1 MDSFTLTCLQSLGE
15 ILATDEAISNYF
27 SELPAPSYCYS
38 RYTDWVL
45 PYLNSQRA
53 DAQKYINATGTEEKI
68 QKINK
73 IQKMFETYQESV
85 KQIENPF
92 VIIEAVGEKL
102 LKEIQVDENIK
113 I

>member
-1 MDSFTLTCLQSLGE
+1 
-15 ILATDEAISNYF
+15 
-27 SELPAPSYCYS
+27 
-38 RYTDWVL
+38 
-45 PYLNSQRA
+45 
-53 DAQKYINATGTEEKI
+53 
-68 QKINK
+68 
-73 IQKMFETYQESV
+73 MFETYQESV